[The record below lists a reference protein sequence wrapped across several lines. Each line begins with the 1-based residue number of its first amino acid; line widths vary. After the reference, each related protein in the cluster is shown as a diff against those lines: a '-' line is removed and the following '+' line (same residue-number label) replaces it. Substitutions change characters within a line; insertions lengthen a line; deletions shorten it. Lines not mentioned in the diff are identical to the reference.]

1 MQHPKAKKKK
11 RQRKKSTIN
20 MREANKFF
28 ADQAKKK
35 KRLTKSERHVDGMK
49 LPALRHY
56 LTSTMDAI
64 NRETLQEAMRVLIAG
79 MRTKVGR
86 ECASVFLAY
95 EEEEDEVEDEVEGEA
110 EDEVEDEVEGEV
122 EDEVEGEV
130 EDEVEGEVEDEV
142 EGEVEDEVEDEVE
155 GEVEDEVE
163 GEADGEE
170 DDTIWY
176 NPDWI
181 KSRSSRSGYT
191 GVTPDRGLW
200 KCTVGG
206 KTVGRFDTIAEA
218 CDMYLKEW
226 TRARFV
232 D

>member
-35 KRLTKSERHVDGMK
+35 KWLTKSERHVNGMK

-95 EEEEDEVEDEVEGEA
+95 EEEEDEVEDEVEGE
-110 EDEVEDEVEGEV
+110 VED
-122 EDEVEGEV
+122 
-130 EDEVEGEVEDEV
+130 
-142 EGEVEDEVEDEVE
+142 
-155 GEVEDEVE
+155 EVEDEVE

>member
-35 KRLTKSERHVDGMK
+35 KWLTKSERHVNGMK

-95 EEEEDEVEDEVEGEA
+95 EEEEDEVEGEA
-110 EDEVEDEVEGEV
+110 ED
-122 EDEVEGEV
+122 EV

>member
-35 KRLTKSERHVDGMK
+35 KWLTKSERQVDGMK

-110 EDEVEDEVEGEV
+110 EDEEED
-122 EDEVEGEV
+122 
-130 EDEVEGEVEDEV
+130 
-142 EGEVEDEVEDEVE
+142 
-155 GEVEDEVE
+155 EVEDEVE

>member
-35 KRLTKSERHVDGMK
+35 KWLTKSERQVDGMK

-56 LTSTMDAI
+56 LTSTMDGI

-110 EDEVEDEVEGEV
+110 
-122 EDEVEGEV
+122 
-130 EDEVEGEVEDEV
+130 
-142 EGEVEDEVEDEVE
+142 EDEVEDEVE

>member
-1 MQHPKAKKKK
+1 
-11 RQRKKSTIN
+11 

-35 KRLTKSERHVDGMK
+35 KWLTKSERQVDGMK

-142 EGEVEDEVEDEVE
+142 EGEVEDEVE

>member
-35 KRLTKSERHVDGMK
+35 KWLTKSERQVDGMK

-130 EDEVEGEVEDEV
+130 EDEVE
-142 EGEVEDEVEDEVE
+142 
-155 GEVEDEVE
+155 DEVE